1 MTLPLKTPGPTLG
14 DRTATFAARL
24 ARFLLRV
31 LFVLVIGIGLGL
43 AVYFGAPALYRR
55 YIEPVQ
61 VNTERLA
68 ELEDQMTAYQQEA
81 RADRAALD
89 ARLAEIEGQL
99 AQQTEALA
107 GLQSDVTLHGSRLNS
122 LAGLPNRLAS
132 LETDADDLAAQVTA
146 LEADLAD
153 AESPTQQLGRR
164 LEMIRALE
172 TLTRARLWLNQDN
185 LGLAA
190 DDMQEASDILRQVA
204 ADAPDQEAAAL
215 DMIIDRLGL
224 AIGNLPDSPVVAS
237 DDLEIAWR
245 QLADAA
251 GP

>member
-1 MTLPLKTPGPTLG
+1 MTMPPKSPEPTLG
-14 DRTATFAARL
+14 DRTATLAARL

-31 LFVLVIGIGLGL
+31 LFVLVIGVGLGL

-61 VNTERLA
+61 VNTQRLA
-68 ELEDQMTAYQQEA
+68 ELESQMAAYQQET

-107 GLQSDVTLHGSRLNS
+107 GLQSDVNLHRSRLSS
-122 LAGLPNRLAS
+122 LAGLPGRLAS
-132 LETDADDLAAQVTA
+132 LETEAEDLAARLAA

-153 AESPTQQLGRR
+153 TESPTQQLARR

-190 DDMQEASDILRQVA
+190 DDMEEAMDILRQIA
-204 ADAPDQEAAAL
+204 ADAPDQEVAVL
-215 DMIIDRLGL
+215 NTIIDRLGL
-224 AIGNLPDSPVVAS
+224 AVGNLPDSPVVAS

-245 QLADAA
+245 ELADAA

>member
-1 MTLPLKTPGPTLG
+1 MAMKSPEPTLG
-14 DRTATFAARL
+14 DRTATFAARA

-31 LFVLVIGIGLGL
+31 LFVLVIGVGLGL
-43 AVYFGAPALYRR
+43 AVYLGVPAAYRK

-68 ELEDQMTAYQQEA
+68 ELEGDLAAYRQET
-81 RADRAALD
+81 RAERAALD

-107 GLQSDVTLHGSRLNS
+107 DLQSQVSAHGNRLNG

-132 LETDADDLAAQVTA
+132 LEADVEDVATRLAA
-146 LEADLAD
+146 LETEIAD
-153 AESPTQQLGRR
+153 AESPVRSLGRR

-185 LGLAA
+185 LGLASG
-190 DDMQEASDILRQVA
+190 DMQLARDMLILIA
-204 ADAPDQEAAAL
+204 EGAPEDEAASLAL
-215 DMIIDRLGL
+215 IVDRLNL
-224 AIGNLPDSPVVAS
+224 AIGNLPDAPVVAS

-245 QLADAA
+245 QLAEAA